1 MTELADETIKIINS
15 WADEKN
21 GPVALHLKQRL
32 MPVEG
37 EGAVIFPPTYAG
49 IGYNID
55 TLSDGTKVATIDSVG
70 AQANRIEP
78 IFKDPP
84 YAELVPQ
91 IEILCGNEKVTTI
104 FDASHR
110 LGDALIRCIQP
121 DKQSDGKNSFDLP
134 KAAHDAFEALK
145 DRNDASEIARIAPTS
160 LVFGAWDSRDTQAKL
175 PRIVQSVIRAWNVE
189 KLSRSAQYSP
199 SIDYAELEVFTE
211 AEKEKQEGDPKS
223 LLAQRGFVHVPA
235 TGTHGGVIAKGGIE
249 RQVTVNLIALRRLE
263 GKATEDTKKVHGKLS
278 ELESKNGAAA
288 EALRL
293 FLEEK
298 YTEVAEKI
306 RKLEGENGELIEA
319 LQKLEKAKAV
329 TNNKLRR
336 YVLGLSLVA
345 ATAPLDPF
353 LRQGCLLVPDPDPDE
368 TAKWSLVER
377 NGKRTAVDLN
387 GQTALSY
394 AKTAAKAFGVG
405 PSHRLSFSKELA
417 KKDKD
422 KKAKTK
428 TKAA

>member
-1 MTELADETIKIINS
+1 MTELTHETINS
-15 WADEKN
+15 WADDKN

-91 IEILCGNEKVTTI
+91 IEILCGNGKVTTI

-110 LGDALIRCIQP
+110 LGDALIRCI
-121 DKQSDGKNSFDLP
+121 KSDSDEANASNLP
-134 KAAHDAFEALK
+134 KAAHDAFKALK
-145 DRNDASEIARIAPTS
+145 DKNDAGEIAKIAPTS

-189 KLSRSAQYSP
+189 ELKRSAQYNP

-211 AEKEKQEGDPKS
+211 EEKKKQEGDPKS